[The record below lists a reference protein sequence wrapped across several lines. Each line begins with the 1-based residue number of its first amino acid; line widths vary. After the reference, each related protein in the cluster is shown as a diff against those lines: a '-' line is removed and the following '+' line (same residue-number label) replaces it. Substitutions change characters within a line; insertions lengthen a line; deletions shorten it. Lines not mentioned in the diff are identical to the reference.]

1 MSRPKANEVLFAYI
15 AMASHAVSLVLI
27 RVDDD
32 VQRPVYYVSKSL
44 HKAEVR
50 YLPLEKT
57 ILAVVHAT
65 SKLPHY
71 FQSHTVVILTQLSLR
86 SLLQSVD
93 FIGRISKWGI
103 ILGAFN
109 IMYMHRTSIK
119 SQVFTYLV
127 AEFAELPTEEK
138 VKKQGMDGKLVGMVS
153 SREPLS

>member
-1 MSRPKANEVLFAYI
+1 M
-15 AMASHAVSLVLI
+15 VLI

-32 VQRPVYYVSKSL
+32 VQKPVYFVSKSL
-44 HKAEVR
+44 HEAEIP

-71 FQSHTVVILTQLSLR
+71 FQSHTVVILTQLPLR
-86 SLLQSVD
+86 SLLQSAN
-93 FIGRISKWGI
+93 FIGRIAKWGI

-119 SQVFTYLV
+119 SQVFAHLV
-127 AEFAELPTEEK
+127 AEFVELPTEEK
-138 VKKQGMDGKLVGMVS
+138 VKKQGMDGKLVGMVPS
-153 SREPLS
+153 QEPLS